1 MIMMRP
7 LRRGVST
14 LILAFLVA
22 TVILSIFTYL
32 VLSMARATQTTITG
46 LRSVA
51 EYSYKANPYSL
62 MLNETMGAKALRNL
76 GGSDLIIDKVVVR
89 NRAEGSLQILTPA
102 EAGCPSN
109 VVKAGSEL
117 QCIPPYYDYDFVAV
131 INTEGV
137 VINIYRPMIRARV
150 MNTTSVL
157 LIPITF
163 DVKSPTDLVE
173 QFAVPP
179 NLVAKP
185 YTNNPSILGMRSG
198 GQLLLLPPGQESE
211 LYNESIY
218 TESGRPLPF
227 GVAIVGYDPSWVLEN
242 RSGIR
247 TPTRFSLLLAGSKS
261 QGIGFR
267 AGNRRISLAENGW
280 RILINNFTG
289 YIKIWRK
296 NEVIACTST
305 NQQDCSGV
313 SLPAVGFWY
322 YGVDSGLNLRIE
334 FNGVAGYVA
343 NFMRMA
349 SSQSPTRETSYYPF
363 IYVGDVDGN
372 GVSDIVLVTEDV
384 YYGSSDK
391 IDDLWPGETGT
402 PNDYSDYSTQP
413 LVLRLLQ
420 IGEAL
425 GNKDGSID
433 GSEYSGVLLFINILF
448 HDNSYPDVKQLEDI
462 DRTDWVLRVVLLD
475 DKGNEYI
482 VREYRYQEI
491 CNYHK
496 TYVTDFGRD
505 NYFVKLSQTVYV
517 PIPGAGRYWIAVVL
531 QDPYKSGNTNDAD
544 LTVGVEFIGA
554 IPFYR

>member
-150 MNTTSVL
+150 INTTSVL

-198 GQLLLLPPGQESE
+198 GQLLLLPAGQESE
-211 LYNESIY
+211 LNNESIY
-218 TESGRPLPF
+218 TEPGRPLPF

-247 TPTRFSLLLAGSKS
+247 TPTRFSLLLAGPKS

-267 AGNRRISLAENGW
+267 AGNRWISLAENGW

-289 YIKIWRK
+289 YIKIWRG
-296 NEVIACTST
+296 NQVIACSST

-322 YGVDSGLNLRIE
+322 YGVD
-334 FNGVAGYVA
+334 
-343 NFMRMA
+343 
-349 SSQSPTRETSYYPF
+349 
-363 IYVGDVDGN
+363 
-372 GVSDIVLVTEDV
+372 
-384 YYGSSDK
+384 
-391 IDDLWPGETGT
+391 PGT
-402 PNDYSDYSTQP
+402 
-413 LVLRLLQ
+413 
-420 IGEAL
+420 
-425 GNKDGSID
+425 
-433 GSEYSGVLLFINILF
+433 
-448 HDNSYPDVKQLEDI
+448 
-462 DRTDWVLRVVLLD
+462 
-475 DKGNEYI
+475 
-482 VREYRYQEI
+482 
-491 CNYHK
+491 
-496 TYVTDFGRD
+496 
-505 NYFVKLSQTVYV
+505 
-517 PIPGAGRYWIAVVL
+517 
-531 QDPYKSGNTNDAD
+531 
-544 LTVGVEFIGA
+544 
-554 IPFYR
+554 